1 MYIGK
6 QNKTHRYRKKI
17 SGGGKEEGERW
28 KYDFQIYKL
37 LDIKQ
42 VSNKFILYSTGYTEY
57 LMITFKRV

>member
-37 LDIKQ
+37 LDIK
-42 VSNKFILYSTGYTEY
+42 
-57 LMITFKRV
+57 

>member
-17 SGGGKEEGERW
+17 TGGGKEKGEGW

-37 LDIKQ
+37 LHIK
-42 VSNKFILYSTGYTEY
+42 
-57 LMITFKRV
+57 

>member
-28 KYDFQIYKL
+28 KDDFQIYKL
-37 LDIKQ
+37 LDIKDMN
-42 VSNKFILYSTGYTEY
+42 SKKLLYSTVSINNN
-57 LMITFKRV
+57 L